1 MKSFNLRQA
10 KLRSGEEYRDEIELE
25 LEPLEFGGERYL
37 PVPGTVPA
45 ELALTKATTGTV
57 FELAFTARLH
67 GPCYR
72 CLGDAVLELPI
83 RAREYQAT
91 NPQGS
96 DELRTPYLVDDN
108 LDLAGRAVVPRADHR
123 PPRPG
128 RLGAGRRRARAA
140 GQDPLPCRL
149 RRSLRG
155 LRQEPERRAA
165 HARRDAVRLAL
176 GGARG
181 PPRKA
186 VSGRAA
192 VVLRDERRVALIRRV
207 RDGHTFFDF
216 PGGGIGS
223 TPRWR

>member
-108 LDLAGRAVVPRADHR
+108 LDLAAWA
-123 PPRPG
+123 
-128 RLGAGRRRARAA
+128 
-140 GQDPLPCRL
+140 
-149 RRSLRG
+149 
-155 LRQEPERRAA
+155 
-165 HARRDAVRLAL
+165 RDAVALAL
-176 GGARG
+176 
-181 PPRKA
+181 PDKILC
-186 VSGRAA
+186 RADCA
-192 VVLRDERRVALIRRV
+192 GLCGVCGKNLNDEPHEHPEETGDSRWSALESLREQL
-207 RDGHTFFDF
+207 
-216 PGGGIGS
+216 
-223 TPRWR
+223 